1 MLKCIVVSTPDA
13 EFSALAFKEDF
24 KESIRKVSNLG
35 FDAVE
40 LAVRDPKMVD
50 FSEIKNTLKNYNLT
64 VPAIGTGQ
72 AFGQEGLSFTDPNQE
87 IRNKAVQR
95 IKEQMDFAREIG
107 NAQVIIGLIRGKIG
121 NRLSKEKGEEY
132 FIQCMRECADYN
144 KTIILTVEAINRY
157 ETDLYNNIASTKEV
171 IDKIDRPNIK
181 MLIDTFHM
189 NIEDSNISES
199 ILKAKGYVSHVH
211 VADSNR
217 WAPGCGH
224 INFEEILKSLRDI
237 NYEGAIS
244 AEILPLPTPE
254 ESALLTIE
262 AYKKWGL

>member
-50 FSEIKNTLKNYNLT
+50 HSEIKNTLKNYNLT

-72 AFGQEGLSFTDPNQE
+72 AFNQEGLSFTDPDGE

-121 NRLSKEKGEEY
+121 NRLSKEKVKNTL
-132 FIQCMRECADYN
+132 FNA
-144 KTIILTVEAINRY
+144 
-157 ETDLYNNIASTKEV
+157 
-171 IDKIDRPNIK
+171 
-181 MLIDTFHM
+181 
-189 NIEDSNISES
+189 
-199 ILKAKGYVSHVH
+199 
-211 VADSNR
+211 
-217 WAPGCGH
+217 
-224 INFEEILKSLRDI
+224 
-237 NYEGAIS
+237 
-244 AEILPLPTPE
+244 
-254 ESALLTIE
+254 
-262 AYKKWGL
+262 